1 MVFIFLCF
9 CFLKSLAHW
18 TSHDRTA
25 VFIWHWKLLQSNHIW
40 RCCTKCGCTVI
51 DLTTPTPAHSA
62 CPDWLSELQMVLQG
76 TCLIRA
82 VLLYFRQLTERGLL
96 GRNLSIHKA
105 LHTPRQIATHKSFN
119 NVCCTQREM
128 IPSQSL
134 ASEFSWRVQIL
145 YVKMCLSRPELAE
158 RQSWF

>member
-1 MVFIFLCF
+1 M
-9 CFLKSLAHW
+9 
-18 TSHDRTA
+18 
-25 VFIWHWKLLQSNHIW
+25 
-40 RCCTKCGCTVI
+40 I

-82 VLLYFRQLTERGLL
+82 VLLYFRQLTERDLL
-96 GRNLSIHKA
+96 GRDLSIHKA

-128 IPSQSL
+128 IPSQPL
-134 ASEFSWRVQIL
+134 APEFSWRVQIS
-145 YVKMCLSRPELAE
+145 YVKMCLSRPELSE
-158 RQSWF
+158 GRS